1 MEHASST
8 LATSTIYTKI
18 GYYTHSK
25 LFINMKL
32 LFENWRKSLNESEY
46 TNQMTI
52 EQVEEVVLMFSK
64 FYNNLPDDESKEL
77 FEEYLNKNVRLYT
90 EKWQEERNSTE
101 EPEELEI
108 EY

>member
-1 MEHASST
+1 
-8 LATSTIYTKI
+8 
-18 GYYTHSK
+18 
-25 LFINMKL
+25 MKL

-46 TNQMTI
+46 TNQMAI

>member
-1 MEHASST
+1 
-8 LATSTIYTKI
+8 
-18 GYYTHSK
+18 
-25 LFINMKL
+25 MKL
-32 LFENWRKSLNESEY
+32 LFENWRKSLNENEY
-46 TNQMTI
+46 TNQMAI

-64 FYNNLPDDESKEL
+64 FYNNLSDDESKEL

>member
-1 MEHASST
+1 
-8 LATSTIYTKI
+8 
-18 GYYTHSK
+18 
-25 LFINMKL
+25 MKL

-46 TNQMTI
+46 TNQMAI

-64 FYNNLPDDESKEL
+64 FYNNLSDDESKEL

>member
-1 MEHASST
+1 
-8 LATSTIYTKI
+8 
-18 GYYTHSK
+18 
-25 LFINMKL
+25 MKL

-46 TNQMTI
+46 TNQMAI

-64 FYNNLPDDESKEL
+64 FYNNLPDDESKEF

-90 EKWQEERNSTE
+90 EEWQKERNSTE

>member
-1 MEHASST
+1 
-8 LATSTIYTKI
+8 
-18 GYYTHSK
+18 
-25 LFINMKL
+25 MKL

-46 TNQMTI
+46 TNQMAI

-64 FYNNLPDDESKEL
+64 FYNNLSDDESKEL

-90 EKWQEERNSTE
+90 ENWQEERNSTE

>member
-1 MEHASST
+1 
-8 LATSTIYTKI
+8 
-18 GYYTHSK
+18 
-25 LFINMKL
+25 MKL

-46 TNQMTI
+46 TNQMAI

-90 EKWQEERNSTE
+90 EEWQKERNSTE

>member
-1 MEHASST
+1 
-8 LATSTIYTKI
+8 
-18 GYYTHSK
+18 
-25 LFINMKL
+25 MKL
-32 LFENWRKSLNESEY
+32 LFENWRKSLNENEY
-46 TNQMTI
+46 TNQMAI

-64 FYNNLPDDESKEL
+64 FYNNLSDDESKEL

-90 EKWQEERNSTE
+90 ENWQEERNSTE

>member
-1 MEHASST
+1 
-8 LATSTIYTKI
+8 
-18 GYYTHSK
+18 
-25 LFINMKL
+25 MKL

-46 TNQMTI
+46 TNQMAI

-108 EY
+108 Y

>member
-1 MEHASST
+1 
-8 LATSTIYTKI
+8 
-18 GYYTHSK
+18 
-25 LFINMKL
+25 
-32 LFENWRKSLNESEY
+32 
-46 TNQMTI
+46 MTI

-64 FYNNLPDDESKEL
+64 FYNNLSDDESKEL

>member
-1 MEHASST
+1 
-8 LATSTIYTKI
+8 
-18 GYYTHSK
+18 
-25 LFINMKL
+25 MKL
-32 LFENWRKSLNESEY
+32 LLENWRKSLNESEY
-46 TNQMTI
+46 TNQMAI

>member
-1 MEHASST
+1 
-8 LATSTIYTKI
+8 
-18 GYYTHSK
+18 
-25 LFINMKL
+25 MKL

-46 TNQMTI
+46 TNQMAI

-90 EKWQEERNSTE
+90 ENWQEERNSTE

>member
-1 MEHASST
+1 
-8 LATSTIYTKI
+8 
-18 GYYTHSK
+18 
-25 LFINMKL
+25 
-32 LFENWRKSLNESEY
+32 
-46 TNQMTI
+46 MTI

>member
-1 MEHASST
+1 
-8 LATSTIYTKI
+8 
-18 GYYTHSK
+18 
-25 LFINMKL
+25 MKL

-46 TNQMTI
+46 TNQMAI

-64 FYNNLPDDESKEL
+64 FYNNLPDDESKER

-108 EY
+108 